1 MADSTIG
8 GLPLATQLSDNSLIA
23 VEQQGVAHRF
33 TGAQFKEFGKQA
45 VNIYVNQAKD
55 EADRAKGE
63 ADRAKGEADRADRE
77 ADRAEQAVVD
87 AKDYSIKPAIPK
99 NGTWWIWN
107 AETKQYEDTGEKSE
121 GDLLYATFSIVP
133 ETGML
138 WMNKPRFYDG
148 PEFSLNNDGFLEVH
162 VHA

>member
-45 VNIYVNQAKD
+45 VNVYVNKAKD
-55 EADRAKGE
+55 EADRAE
-63 ADRAKGEADRADRE
+63 NAADKAEND
-77 ADRAEQAVVD
+77 ADRAENAVKN
-87 AKDYSIKPAIPK
+87 AKDYSIKPAIPRE
-99 NGTWWIWN
+99 GTWWIWN
-107 AETKQYEDTGEKSE
+107 AETQQYEDTGEKSE
-121 GDLLYATFSIVP
+121 GNLLYATFSIVP

-138 WMNKPRFYDG
+138 WMNKPTYYDG
-148 PEFSLNNDGFLEVH
+148 PDFSLNDDGFLEVH
-162 VHA
+162 VDAK